1 MNKIEDLV
9 QELKELVEDTNTYV
23 RVAGVNFFVQN
34 FNRQGF
40 LDGSLQPWKKRAF
53 SQGGGSILI
62 NTGALKRGVKGRSEG
77 VDRVVFYVD
86 SSIKYAQIH
95 NEGGEIT
102 VTRKMQKY
110 FWAMYLKSSGQAST
124 RKDGSTSRSKRNVQL
139 SSKAAFF
146 KAMALKKVGSRIKIP
161 KRQFIGESATLLNDY
176 DKWLTT
182 EIDKR
187 FNK

>member
-9 QELKELVEDTNTYV
+9 QELKNLVEDTNTYV

-40 LDGSLQPWKKRAF
+40 LDDSLQPWKKRAF
-53 SQGGGSILI
+53 SQGGSILI
-62 NTGALKRGVKGRSEG
+62 NSGALKRGVKGRSEG
-77 VDRVVFYVD
+77 IDRVVFYVD
-86 SSIKYAQIH
+86 SNIKYAQIH

-110 FWAMYLKSSGQAST
+110 FWAMYLQSSGKVTSK
-124 RKDGSTSRSKRNVQL
+124 KDGSASRSKRNVQL

-146 KAMALKKVGSRIKIP
+146 KSMALKKVGSRIKIH
-161 KRQFIGESATLLNDY
+161 KRQFIGESATLLNNY
-176 DKWLTT
+176 DKWLAN
-182 EIDKR
+182 EISKR
-187 FNK
+187 F